1 MRYRDATLLIHYSE
15 ISMHNA
21 KHKKILFIDL
31 IYLNAIFGVL
41 LFILLTNINQN
52 RRDLEETHVIYS

>member
-1 MRYRDATLLIHYSE
+1 MYNS
-15 ISMHNA
+15 

-41 LFILLTNINQN
+41 CSLVININQN
-52 RRDLEETHVIYS
+52 RRDLEKTHVIYS

>member
-41 LFILLTNINQN
+41 CILLTNINQN

>member
-1 MRYRDATLLIHYSE
+1 MRYRDATLLIHHSE

-41 LFILLTNINQN
+41 CILVININQN

>member
-41 LFILLTNINQN
+41 CIFMTIINQN
-52 RRDLEETHVIYS
+52 RRDLEETYVIYS

>member
-15 ISMHNA
+15 ISMHNS

-41 LFILLTNINQN
+41 CNLLSNINQN